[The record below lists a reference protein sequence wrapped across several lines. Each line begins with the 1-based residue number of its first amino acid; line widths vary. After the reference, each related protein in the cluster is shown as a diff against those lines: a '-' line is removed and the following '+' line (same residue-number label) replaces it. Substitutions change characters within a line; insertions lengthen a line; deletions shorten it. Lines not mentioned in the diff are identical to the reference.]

1 MSKPCSICSAP
12 QGVQDKILEL
22 AQKGESQREI
32 EGVIFALFDLKIS
45 HTAIGRHLKHCVD
58 RDSLGHHSLAEEEE
72 DMLDLHLLGEE
83 DLPPEN
89 TQLHQELCKVLTN
102 SVRIFNKRMRETASS
117 SVPYG
122 AHLDSI
128 KALDTLIN
136 AFDKLYINPKEGRS
150 QDQKRADLT
159 DLQLRTIHD
168 VMTEP
173 ERDNPDVL
181 KNTVLKTFES
191 HQNLMNLKWNT
202 PMSSGENESN
212 ESGE

>member
-1 MSKPCSICSAP
+1 MSKPCSLCSAP

-22 AQKGESQREI
+22 SRKGESQREI
-32 EGVIFALFDLKIS
+32 EEVISALFNLKIS
-45 HTAIGRHLKHCVD
+45 HTAIGRHLRHCIEHD
-58 RDSLGHHSLAEEEE
+58 SLAEEEDE
-72 DMLDLHLLGEE
+72 GLDIHLLGEE

-136 AFDKLYINPKEGRS
+136 AYDKLYINPKEGRS
-150 QDQKRADLT
+150 HDQKRADLS
-159 DLQLRTIHD
+159 DLQLKIIHD
-168 VMTEP
+168 VMTEDQK
-173 ERDNPDVL
+173 DNPDVL

-191 HQNLMNLKWNT
+191 HQNLMNLTWNT
-202 PMSSGENESN
+202 PMSSGENET
-212 ESGE
+212 ESDE

>member
-22 AQKGESQREI
+22 AQKGEPQREI
-32 EGVIFALFDLKIS
+32 ESVLFALFNLKIS
-45 HTAIGRHLKHCVD
+45 HTAIGRHLKHCIE
-58 RDSLGHHSLAEEEE
+58 RDSLGHNSLAEEEDE
-72 DMLDLHLLGEE
+72 VLDIHLLDEE

-102 SVRIFNKRMRETASS
+102 SVRIFHKRMRETASS

-150 QDQKRADLT
+150 QDQKRADLS
-159 DLQLRTIHD
+159 DLQLKIIHD
-168 VMTEP
+168 VMTEDQK
-173 ERDNPDVL
+173 DNPDAL

-191 HQNLMNLKWNT
+191 HQNLMSLTWNT
-202 PMSSGENESN
+202 PMSSGENEN
-212 ESGE
+212 DETQP